1 MNTSNEMGDK
11 HRLSEHPMSSMSGST
26 RWEAPLAFRM
36 MPRAIDDFV
45 GQSHILGEGKLLWRM
60 ITADRLS
67 SIILFGPPG
76 SGKTSLARIIANT
89 TKSNFERLNAVTSG
103 VADIKRVIS
112 DTENPL
118 FTPGGRTVLFID
130 EIHRF
135 NKSQQD
141 ALLPSVESGR
151 LILIGATTENPFF
164 QVNKALISRST
175 VFQLYPLTR
184 GDVKEV
190 LNRALTDE
198 ISGLGGLDVVIDDA
212 SLELIAELAG
222 GDARVALNA
231 LELAVITTLPDSSGS
246 IVIDTAVVM
255 DSMQKKIA
263 RYDRAGEEHYD
274 NISAMIKSMRGSD
287 PDAAIFYFARA
298 LRAGE
303 DIQFIARRI
312 TICAAED
319 VGMANPQILSI
330 ALDAWQAASMIGL
343 PEARI
348 PLAQAVIAVA
358 TSPKSNASY
367 LAIEKALQ
375 DLESRDTGNV
385 PFHLRNAP
393 VKGMEELGYAKGYEY
408 SHDYPD
414 AISSQTYLPDEIAGT
429 VYYTP
434 TDHGYEKKVGQWMT
448 FVDERRKAMRAK
460 TEQNPSYNAVKKG
473 DVSGDQNAIVINA
486 EENEEATLL
495 T

>member
-1 MNTSNEMGDK
+1 
-11 HRLSEHPMSSMSGST
+11 MSPVYGST

-36 MPRAIDDFV
+36 MPRTMDDFV

-118 FTPGGRTVLFID
+118 LTPGGRTVLFID

-175 VFQLYPLTR
+175 VFQLYPLTKD
-184 GDVKEV
+184 DVKEV

-198 ISGLGGLDVVIDDA
+198 IRGLGGLDIVIDDT
-212 SLELIAELAG
+212 SIDLIAELAG

-231 LELAVITTLPDSSGS
+231 LELAVMTTSPDSNGS
-246 IVIDTAVVM
+246 IVIDSAIVM

-312 TICAAED
+312 AICAAED

-393 VKGMEELGYAKGYEY
+393 VKGMEELGHAKGYEY

-429 VYYTP
+429 IYYTP
-434 TDHGYEKKVGQWMT
+434 TDHGYEKKICQWMA
-448 FVDERRKAMRAK
+448 FVDSRRKAMRAK
-460 TEQNPSYNAVKKG
+460 IGRDDTSASGGKG
-473 DVSGDQNAIVINA
+473 SGDNDDDADQQMIDDP
-486 EENEEATLL
+486 TS
-495 T
+495 

>member
-1 MNTSNEMGDK
+1 MNIHNETTGKNRELDNLLNPTSGA
-11 HRLSEHPMSSMSGST
+11 T

-36 MPRAIDDFV
+36 MPLTMDDFV
-45 GQSHILGEGKLLWRM
+45 GQSHILDEGKLLWRM

-67 SIILFGPPG
+67 SILLFGPPG

-118 FTPGGRTVLFID
+118 LTPGGRTVLFID

-175 VFQLYPLTR
+175 VFQLYPLTKD
-184 GDVKEV
+184 DVKEV
-190 LNRALTDE
+190 LRRALADDKR
-198 ISGLGGLDVVIDDA
+198 GLGGLDLVIDDE
-212 SLELIAELAG
+212 SIDLIAELAG

-231 LELAVITTLPDSSGS
+231 LELAVMTTSPGCSGS
-246 IVIDTAVVM
+246 IEIDTAVVM

-287 PDAAIFYFARA
+287 PDAAVFYFARA

-303 DIQFIARRI
+303 DIHFIARRI
-312 TICAAED
+312 AICAAED
-319 VGMANPQILSI
+319 VGMANPQVLSI

-367 LAIEKALQ
+367 LAIDKALR
-375 DLESRDTGNV
+375 DLESRDTGDV

-393 VKGMEELGYAKGYEY
+393 IKGMEELGYAKGYEY

-414 AISSQTYLPDEIAGT
+414 AISSQTYLPDEIADT

-434 TDHGYEKKVGQWMT
+434 TDHGYEKKISQWMA
-448 FVDERRKAMRAK
+448 FVDERRKTMRAK
-460 TEQNPSYNAVKKG
+460 MELNLPFISNEKE
-473 DVSGDQNAIVINA
+473 DENNEIDQDQQKNDD
-486 EENEEATLL
+486 T
-495 T
+495 TSKT

>member
-1 MNTSNEMGDK
+1 
-11 HRLSEHPMSSMSGST
+11 MSPVYGST

-36 MPRAIDDFV
+36 MPRTMNDFV

-118 FTPGGRTVLFID
+118 LTPGGRTVLFID

-175 VFQLYPLTR
+175 VFQLYPLTKD
-184 GDVKEV
+184 DVKEV
-190 LNRALTDE
+190 LTRALTDE
-198 ISGLGGLDVVIDDA
+198 IRGLGRLDIVIDDT
-212 SLELIAELAG
+212 SIDLIAELAG

-231 LELAVITTLPDSSGS
+231 LELAVMTTSPDSNGS
-246 IVIDTAVVM
+246 IVIDSAIVM

-312 TICAAED
+312 AICAAED

-429 VYYTP
+429 IYYTP
-434 TDHGYEKKVGQWMT
+434 TDHGYEKKIGQWMA
-448 FVDERRKAMRAK
+448 FVDSRRKAMRAK
-460 TEQNPSYNAVKKG
+460 IGLDDTSASGGKG
-473 DVSGDQNAIVINA
+473 SGDNDDDADQQMIDDPMS
-486 EENEEATLL
+486 
-495 T
+495 

>member
-1 MNTSNEMGDK
+1 
-11 HRLSEHPMSSMSGST
+11 MSPVYGST

-36 MPRAIDDFV
+36 MPRTMNDFV
-45 GQSHILGEGKLLWRM
+45 GQSHILGDGKLLWRM

-118 FTPGGRTVLFID
+118 LTPGGRTVLFID

-175 VFQLYPLTR
+175 VFQLYPLTKD
-184 GDVKEV
+184 DVKEV
-190 LNRALTDE
+190 LTRALTDE
-198 ISGLGGLDVVIDDA
+198 IRGLGGLDIVIDDT
-212 SLELIAELAG
+212 SIDLITELAG

-231 LELAVITTLPDSSGS
+231 LELAVMTTSPDSNGS
-246 IVIDTAVVM
+246 IVIDSAIVM

-312 TICAAED
+312 AICAAED

-429 VYYTP
+429 IYYTP
-434 TDHGYEKKVGQWMT
+434 TDHGYEKKIGQWMA
-448 FVDERRKAMRAK
+448 FVDSRRKAMRAK
-460 TEQNPSYNAVKKG
+460 IGRDDTSASGGKG
-473 DVSGDQNAIVINA
+473 SGDNDDDADQLMIDDP
-486 EENEEATLL
+486 TS
-495 T
+495 

>member
-1 MNTSNEMGDK
+1 
-11 HRLSEHPMSSMSGST
+11 MSPVYGST

-36 MPRAIDDFV
+36 MPRTMNDFV

-118 FTPGGRTVLFID
+118 LTPGGRTVLFID

-175 VFQLYPLTR
+175 VFQLYPLTKD
-184 GDVKEV
+184 DVKEV
-190 LNRALTDE
+190 LTRALTDE
-198 ISGLGGLDVVIDDA
+198 IRGLGRLDIVIDDT
-212 SLELIAELAG
+212 SIDLIAELAG

-231 LELAVITTLPDSSGS
+231 LELAVMTTSPDSNGS
-246 IVIDTAVVM
+246 IVIDSAIVM

-312 TICAAED
+312 AICAAED

-429 VYYTP
+429 IYYTP
-434 TDHGYEKKVGQWMT
+434 TDHGYEKKIGQWMA
-448 FVDERRKAMRAK
+448 FVDSRRKAMRAK
-460 TEQNPSYNAVKKG
+460 IGRDDTSASGGKG
-473 DVSGDQNAIVINA
+473 SGDNDDDADQQMIDDPMS
-486 EENEEATLL
+486 
-495 T
+495 

>member
-1 MNTSNEMGDK
+1 
-11 HRLSEHPMSSMSGST
+11 MSPVYGST

-36 MPRAIDDFV
+36 MPRTMNDFV

-118 FTPGGRTVLFID
+118 LTPGGRTVLFID

-175 VFQLYPLTR
+175 VFQLYPLTKD
-184 GDVKEV
+184 DVKEV
-190 LNRALTDE
+190 LTRALTDE
-198 ISGLGGLDVVIDDA
+198 IRGLGRLDIVIDDT
-212 SLELIAELAG
+212 SIDLIAELAG

-231 LELAVITTLPDSSGS
+231 LELAVMTTSPDSNGS
-246 IVIDTAVVM
+246 IVIDSAIVM

-312 TICAAED
+312 AICAAED

-429 VYYTP
+429 IYYTP
-434 TDHGYEKKVGQWMT
+434 TDHGYEKKIGQWMA
-448 FVDERRKAMRAK
+448 FVDSRRKAMRAK
-460 TEQNPSYNAVKKG
+460 IGLDDTSASGGKG
-473 DVSGDQNAIVINA
+473 SGDNDDDADQQMIDDP
-486 EENEEATLL
+486 TS
-495 T
+495 

>member
-1 MNTSNEMGDK
+1 
-11 HRLSEHPMSSMSGST
+11 MSPVYGST

-36 MPRAIDDFV
+36 MPRTMNDFV

-118 FTPGGRTVLFID
+118 LTPGGRTVLFID

-175 VFQLYPLTR
+175 VFQLYPLTKD
-184 GDVKEV
+184 DVKEV
-190 LNRALTDE
+190 LTRALTDE
-198 ISGLGGLDVVIDDA
+198 IRGLGGLDIVIDDT
-212 SLELIAELAG
+212 SIDLITELAG

-231 LELAVITTLPDSSGS
+231 LELAVMTTSPDSNGS
-246 IVIDTAVVM
+246 IVIDSAIVM

-312 TICAAED
+312 AICAAED

-429 VYYTP
+429 IYYTP
-434 TDHGYEKKVGQWMT
+434 TDHGYEKKIGQWMA
-448 FVDERRKAMRAK
+448 FVDSRRKAMRAK
-460 TEQNPSYNAVKKG
+460 IGRDDTSASGGKG
-473 DVSGDQNAIVINA
+473 SGDNDDDADQLMIDDP
-486 EENEEATLL
+486 TS
-495 T
+495 

>member
-1 MNTSNEMGDK
+1 
-11 HRLSEHPMSSMSGST
+11 MSPVYGST

-36 MPRAIDDFV
+36 MPRTMNDFV

-118 FTPGGRTVLFID
+118 LTPGGRTVLFID

-175 VFQLYPLTR
+175 VFQLYPLTKD
-184 GDVKEV
+184 DVKEV
-190 LNRALTDE
+190 LTRALTDE
-198 ISGLGGLDVVIDDA
+198 IRGLGRLDIVIDDT
-212 SLELIAELAG
+212 SIDLIAELAG

-231 LELAVITTLPDSSGS
+231 LELAVMTTSPDSNGS
-246 IVIDTAVVM
+246 IVIDSAIVM

-312 TICAAED
+312 AICAAED

-429 VYYTP
+429 IYYTP
-434 TDHGYEKKVGQWMT
+434 TDHGYEKKIGQWMA
-448 FVDERRKAMRAK
+448 FVDSRRKAMRAK
-460 TEQNPSYNAVKKG
+460 IGRDDTSASGGKG
-473 DVSGDQNAIVINA
+473 SGDNDDDADQQMIDDP
-486 EENEEATLL
+486 TS
-495 T
+495 